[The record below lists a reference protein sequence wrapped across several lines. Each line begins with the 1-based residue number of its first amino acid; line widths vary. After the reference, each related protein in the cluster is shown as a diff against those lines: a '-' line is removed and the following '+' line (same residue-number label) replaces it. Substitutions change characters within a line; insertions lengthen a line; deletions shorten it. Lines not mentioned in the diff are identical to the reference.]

1 MGNHSVGVLGA
12 LLGFGM
18 ADIGIVDKLR
28 VCLRGVIENC

>member
-18 ADIGIVDKLR
+18 ADIKIVDKLC
-28 VCLRGVIENC
+28 VCPRGVIEDC